1 MKFNKE
7 SVGYVVVFTFIV
19 CMAFVVILSAA
30 NTMTLSQVEA
40 NRKFA
45 AQFAVLKAFGLADT
59 ATPRAEVESRYAA
72 SVKELAAPAPE
83 LAAKGAIAAFRAD
96 IDGAPYVAV
105 RVTGSGL
112 WGSIT
117 TVIAADPQATRM
129 RGIEIL
135 DQQETPGLGGRIGE
149 PWFAAQFAGEAVGP
163 DGTVKVDQNGT
174 GKGDADKENGRAD
187 AITGASRTSDFVAAI
202 VANGLAAVKSIGGT
216 L

>member
-7 SVGYVVVFTFIV
+7 SIPYVVVFTFIV
-19 CMAFVVILSAA
+19 CVGFVVILSAA
-30 NTMTLSQVEA
+30 NELTLPAVNA
-40 NRKFA
+40 NRSFA
-45 AQFAVLKAFGLADT
+45 AHQAVLKAFGLAD
-59 ATPRAEVESRYAA
+59 ADTPRADIESRYAEK
-72 SVKELAAPAPE
+72 VKELPAPAGE
-83 LAAKGAIAAFRAD
+83 AAARGARAAYLAEM
-96 IDGAPYVAV
+96 DGAKYVAV
-105 RVTGSGL
+105 RIAGPGL

-117 TVIAADPQATRM
+117 AIVAADPAATRM

-149 PWFAAQFAGEAVGP
+149 PWFAAQFSGEKIGA

-187 AITGASRTSDFVAAI
+187 AVTGASRTSDFVGKIIADGI
-202 VANGLAAVKSIGGT
+202 AAVKTIGGG